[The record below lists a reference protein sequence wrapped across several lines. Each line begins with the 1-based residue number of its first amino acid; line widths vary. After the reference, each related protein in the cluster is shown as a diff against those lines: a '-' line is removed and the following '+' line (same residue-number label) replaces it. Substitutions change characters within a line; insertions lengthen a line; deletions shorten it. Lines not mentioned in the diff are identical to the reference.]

1 MKKQRENKSHILT
14 SAGRNTFLW
23 LILISGLL
31 LCLSGNSFLRGQ
43 TNTEKKEREA
53 FLKGD
58 TKSVTPSQTSAA
70 VPSLSDDSFLTPSGD
85 NTQTPDVST
94 NILTSDI
101 AAGNI
106 TDYSGGNSIPV
117 EAGPNDIVL
126 HDTVVQLPRGEGSE
140 AVICA
145 NGQGLLVALGI
156 LVTDAEGNPV
166 LDENGK
172 EQYKPLVRGIPV
184 KKGEVLGKQKDNELI
199 QQRIIAEQQLLV
211 AQKEVE
217 KTLEVE
223 VAQAACTVA
232 EYAYKRADV
241 LNQQIPGATPQ
252 EEMQEKLYEWIRA
265 KKSIEQAEFNLDVK
279 REVVKVREAELSAA
293 QVEIEDRR
301 FVSPIDGFIDDIMQN
316 EGQWLREG
324 DTILKIVRFDKMQL
338 FGKIDARYYTPE
350 MINGKTITVYLK
362 KPGNTQIQTT
372 EGKIVYVRQIVES
385 GYFYF
390 YAEVQ
395 NQCNESGYWLL
406 NPGSIVT
413 VVIRR

>member
-1 MKKQRENKSHILT
+1 
-14 SAGRNTFLW
+14 
-23 LILISGLL
+23 
-31 LCLSGNSFLRGQ
+31 
-43 TNTEKKEREA
+43 
-53 FLKGD
+53 
-58 TKSVTPSQTSAA
+58 
-70 VPSLSDDSFLTPSGD
+70 
-85 NTQTPDVST
+85 
-94 NILTSDI
+94 
-101 AAGNI
+101 
-106 TDYSGGNSIPV
+106 
-117 EAGPNDIVL
+117 
-126 HDTVVQLPRGEGSE
+126 
-140 AVICA
+140 
-145 NGQGLLVALGI
+145 
-156 LVTDAEGNPV
+156 
-166 LDENGK
+166 
-172 EQYKPLVRGIPV
+172 
-184 KKGEVLGKQKDNELI
+184 
-199 QQRIIAEQQLLV
+199 QQLLV